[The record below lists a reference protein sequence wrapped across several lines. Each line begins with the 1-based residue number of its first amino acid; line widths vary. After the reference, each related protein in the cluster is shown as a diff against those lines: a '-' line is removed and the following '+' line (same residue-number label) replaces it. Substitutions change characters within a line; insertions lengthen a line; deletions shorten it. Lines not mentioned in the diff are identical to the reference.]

1 MRSVL
6 RQLDAPKDV
15 YYTVIDQFGHCDVEI
30 KRDKHL
36 AWVAEDKN
44 DGKSAADVK
53 NHAACISHVV
63 NVGSEKIIRAR

>member
-1 MRSVL
+1 M
-6 RQLDAPKDV
+6 
-15 YYTVIDQFGHCDVEI
+15 IDQFGHCDVEI

-36 AWVAEDKN
+36 AWVAENEN

-63 NVGSEKIIRAR
+63 NVGSEKIVGAR